1 MMVCLQSVWFKF
13 KSALKGICAAFFPLR
28 MKCKLKSLNRRYFAW
43 YIQLNDFCKLSANTT
58 AVLHVF
64 LACWVSV
71 HLMLHEVL
79 LSFCFLICHYEWI
92 HTSSPWRRRFLVAS
106 NRPPTWDRMWLFKV
120 VAPVKDREQYP
131 HLKGF
136 LLTWMTACARN
147 SQTLLK
153 WAGQWPHW

>member
-1 MMVCLQSVWFKF
+1 M
-13 KSALKGICAAFFPLR
+13 I
-28 MKCKLKSLNRRYFAW
+28 FANLAP
-43 YIQLNDFCKLSANTT
+43 IQLRFFTFFWPVGSLCIWCYMKSYFMREFTLPHPRED
-58 AVLHVF
+58 VF
-64 LACWVSV
+64 QWLTIVGAV
-71 HLMLHEVL
+71 HLMWHEVL

-92 HTSSPWRRRFLVAS
+92 HTSSPWRTRFLVAS